1 MKEKIIFIVGP
12 TASGKTG
19 LAIELAKEINA
30 EIISADSMQIYQ
42 GISIG
47 TAKVTEKEMQGIPH
61 HLIDCCKITDSFSV
75 ADFQKLCYQKIEEI
89 LSRKKKVIIVGGT
102 GLYVSA
108 IVNHMEFTEEKVDLE
123 YRKKLEKLAIEHSN
137 EYIYQLLEQIDPIT
151 AKTIHPNNLK
161 RVIRALE
168 IAKNANDLKSIHM
181 EKEEKRKKELDVP
194 YEYMVFY
201 IDHER
206 EKLYERINQ
215 RVDIMIKEGILEE
228 AKKIFQMNLDASH
241 TCMQAIGYK
250 EFFPYFRGES
260 TLEDAILKL
269 KQETRRYA
277 KRQMTWFKNQLNL
290 IYLDGKKNTNELT
303 NEIIN
308 KIND

>member
-19 LAIELAKEINA
+19 LAIELAKKINA

-42 GISIG
+42 EISIG

-89 LSRKKKVIIVGGT
+89 LSRGKKVIIVGGT

-108 IVNHMEFTEEKVDLE
+108 IVNHMEFTEEKVDLK
-123 YRKKLEKLAIEHSN
+123 YRKKLEKLSIEHSN
-137 EYIYQLLEQIDPIT
+137 AYVYQLLEQIDPIT

-168 IAKNANDLKSIHM
+168 IAKNANDLKSVHM
-181 EKEEKRKKELDVP
+181 EKEEKRKKELDTP
-194 YEYMVFY
+194 YEYMLFY

-215 RVDIMIKEGILEE
+215 RVDIMIQEGILEE
-228 AKKIFQMNLDASH
+228 AKKIFQMNLDDSH

-277 KRQMTWFKNQLNL
+277 KRQITWFKNQLEL

>member
-19 LAIELAKEINA
+19 LAIELAKKINA

-42 GISIG
+42 EISIG

-61 HLIDCCKITDSFSV
+61 HLVDCCKITDSFSV

-89 LSRKKKVIIVGGT
+89 LARGKKVIIVGGT

-108 IVNHMEFTEEKVDLE
+108 IVNHMEFTEEKVDLK
-123 YRKKLEKLAIEHSN
+123 YRKELEKLAIEHSN
-137 EYIYQLLEQIDPIT
+137 AYVYELLEKIDPIT

-168 IAKNANDLKSIHM
+168 IAKNANDLKSVHM
-181 EKEEKRKKELDVP
+181 EKEEKRKKELDTP
-194 YEYMVFY
+194 YEYVLFY
-201 IDHER
+201 IAHER

-215 RVDIMIKEGILEE
+215 RVDSMVQEGILEE
-228 AKKIFQMNLDASH
+228 AKKIFQMNLDTSH

-277 KRQMTWFKNQLNL
+277 KRQMTWFKNQLDL

-303 NEIIN
+303 NDIIK